1 MDWQQ
6 TVNNKSSLKS
16 INFKELTIEEFMQ
29 EQNIESM
36 NEILKNNDLREVF
49 LKDMKMVLLKE
60 EYDEKSI
67 DSYIRKL
74 KNRFTINNDS

>member
-6 TVNNKSSLKS
+6 KVKSQSKLKS

-36 NEILKNNDLREVF
+36 NEILNNDDLREVF
-49 LKDMKMVLLKE
+49 LKDMKNVLLKE
-60 EYDEKSI
+60 EYDEQSI
-67 DSYIRKL
+67 DTYIRKL
-74 KNRFTINNDS
+74 KNKYKNYHDT